1 VLRDAVE
8 GIASEIFDKG
18 PCVKG
23 QIVRIFTKHVQ
34 KLRPSPADPGATGS
48 EPDTNNTVLVRAMAE
63 TRSASA
69 AQ

>member
-1 VLRDAVE
+1 
-8 GIASEIFDKG
+8 
-18 PCVKG
+18 VKG

-34 KLRPSPADPGATGS
+34 KSPPSLADPIATGS
-48 EPDTNNTVLVRAMAE
+48 EPDTDNTVSLRIIAE